1 MIEVVGRTPDGRQVV
16 RGVYS
21 FYETNG
27 MPLDALFETLRN
39 QGLVP
44 DWVAF
49 LLEAIEAGMSPDRV
63 LAMLDPAIAD
73 SFGGSL
79 RDVVVVRL
87 RSMTEGEDEGDL
99 PQPTVALR
107 LLPGEYEAIYGR
119 LTKIGRPSFQQ
130 MMLIVGEV
138 LGSYVVER
146 MQGEVVGFEVV
157 QELPEDRFLK
167 L

>member
-1 MIEVVGRTPDGRQVV
+1 MIEVVGHTPDGRQVV

-39 QGLVP
+39 RGMIP
-44 DWVAF
+44 DWPGF
-49 LLEAIEAGMSPDRV
+49 ILEAVEAGMKPERV
-63 LAMLDPAIAD
+63 IAMLDPAIAD
-73 SFGGSL
+73 SFGGRM

-87 RSMTEGEDEGDL
+87 RNMVEGKDDEL
-99 PQPTVALR
+99 PQPTVSLR
-107 LLPGEYEAIYGR
+107 LLAREYEAIYGR
-119 LTKIGRPSFQQ
+119 LTKIGRPSFRQ
-130 MMLIVGEV
+130 MMLIVGDV

-146 MQGEVVGFEVV
+146 MQGEVVGFEIV
-157 QELPEDRFLK
+157 EEIPADRFVK

>member
-1 MIEVVGRTPDGRQVV
+1 LIEVVGSTPDGRQVV
-16 RGVYS
+16 SGVFS

-39 QGLVP
+39 QGLIP
-44 DWVAF
+44 DWSNF
-49 LLEAIEAGMSPDRV
+49 MIEAVEAGMNPDRV
-63 LAMLDPAIAD
+63 IAMLDPAIAD
-73 SFGGSL
+73 SFGGTL

-87 RSMTEGEDEGDL
+87 RSMTEGTDEEL

-107 LLPGEYEAIYGR
+107 LLPSEYEIIYGR
-119 LTKIGRPSFQQ
+119 LTKLGHPSFRQ

-157 QELPEDRFLK
+157 KELPEDRFLK

>member
-1 MIEVVGRTPDGRQVV
+1 MIEVSGHTPDGRQVV

-39 QGLVP
+39 QGMVP
-44 DWVAF
+44 DWLSF
-49 LLEAIEAGMSPDRV
+49 MLEAVEAGMSPERV
-63 LAMLDPAIAD
+63 ISMLDPAIAD
-73 SFGGSL
+73 SFGGTL

-87 RSMTEGEDEGDL
+87 RSMTEGEEGEL

-107 LLPGEYEAIYGR
+107 LLPKEYDAIYGR
-119 LTKIGRPSFQQ
+119 LTKLGHPSFQQ
-130 MMLIVGEV
+130 MMLVVGEV

-146 MQGEVVGFEVV
+146 MQGEVVGFELVD
-157 QELPEDRFLK
+157 ELPEDRFQK